1 MTKMDNI
8 VGHINDLKKEY
19 KVNIFVDPE
28 IIDKDQPLF
37 IFKK

>member
-8 VGHINDLKKEY
+8 VSHINDLKEEY
-19 KVNIFVDPE
+19 KVNIFVDAE

-37 IFKK
+37 ILKK

>member
-8 VGHINDLKKEY
+8 VSHINDLKEEY
-19 KVNIFVDPE
+19 KVYISTDAE

-37 IFKK
+37 ILKK